1 MGSKKNILFT
11 IASLLFAISSARI
24 FEGVIK
30 RELRREWQDL
40 REEYPILIK
49 QKEELEEKIKK
60 KEGDKML
67 LSLQKELAAKKEPYL
82 KINRR
87 IRIAQ
92 LKLEDKTLREMKFS
106 IKGRRVIA
114 DEILL
119 PSGLLKVQE
128 KVESLSFYLP
138 DWIYELLGKEIPQ
151 DTLSRQIKDAFGKY
165 CLFLGGDI
173 CLSGKVKEEVPDG
186 ALDLIYLE
194 FTGEDIETIYH
205 TLKEGS
211 YIFFF

>member
-1 MGSKKNILFT
+1 MGNKKNILFT
-11 IASLLFAISSARI
+11 IASILFAISSARI
-24 FEGVIK
+24 FEGIIK
-30 RELRREWQDL
+30 RELKREWQDS
-40 REEYPILIK
+40 REEYLLFIK
-49 QKEELEEKIKK
+49 QKEELEEKIRKR
-60 KEGDKML
+60 EGDKIL

-87 IRIAQ
+87 IRVAQ
-92 LKLEDKTLREMKFS
+92 LKLEDKTLREMHFS
-106 IKGRRVIA
+106 IKGRRAIA

-128 KVESLSFYLP
+128 KIESLSFYLP

-151 DTLSRQIKDAFGKY
+151 DTLSRKIKDAFGKY

-194 FTGEDIETIYH
+194 FTGENIETIYR
-205 TLKEGS
+205 TLKDGS